1 MQEQTNRGQYTIN
14 CRSLIGRS
22 VVVPQGKSPGDLV
35 SGFCLHALHGFCARE
50 SHGYWELKLKVL
62 LHRSRTSCT
71 LKLRGVFL
79 QSVKLLPGRDRKI
92 ILFCYVWTL
101 VWTSPA
107 RVLPLDDYEMA
118 LWCDFSYMGKNNL
131 QKLSF
136 FYLFCTE
143 LPSDFVPDR
152 NISFALPAWRRMAG
166 EVKLSEAYVK
176 QTAGLIRVQK
186 YDLKRHIWVEGG
198 TKILEL
204 KI

>member
-92 ILFCYVWTL
+92 ILFCCVWTL

-107 RVLPLDDYEMA
+107 RVLPLDDYE
-118 LWCDFSYMGKNNL
+118 WPCDVIFRIWVKIISKNY
-131 QKLSF
+131 LSF
-136 FYLFCTE
+136 TFFVQSCLQTLFRIE
-143 LPSDFVPDR
+143 IF
-152 NISFALPAWRRMAG
+152 
-166 EVKLSEAYVK
+166 LSLC
-176 QTAGLIRVQK
+176 Q
-186 YDLKRHIWVEGG
+186 HGG
-198 TKILEL
+198 GWQVRWS
-204 KI
+204 